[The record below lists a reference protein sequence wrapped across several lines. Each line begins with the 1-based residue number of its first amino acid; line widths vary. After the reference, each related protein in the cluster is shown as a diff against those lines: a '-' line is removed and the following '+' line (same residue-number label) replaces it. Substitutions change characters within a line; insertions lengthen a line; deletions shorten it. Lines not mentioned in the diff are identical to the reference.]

1 MRRHLRLIL
10 ALVLGVLCLS
20 QVMGQTVFDQIG
32 LTDLRNRLGASAPT
46 GAGVIVMQGEAFVGG
61 PTQYLPDSS
70 LSDFA
75 GKTFTD
81 QSGGGTVS
89 GHATTVGSFFY
100 GNTDGVAPGI
110 TQINNYL
117 VDGTLSAADW
127 IGPKYLN
134 LGAGLPVAEPAMR
147 VQNHSWIST
156 GVFDSDAQEAQRR
169 YDFALRRDNV
179 LGVVAVNNG
188 ISPVPAL
195 LANTYNGIAV
205 GLTNGNSSTGPS
217 TGDVPGRSKPDI
229 VAPMGETSF
238 ATPLV
243 AGAAALLVQTADQL
257 GNPNAGRI
265 ETIKSA
271 LLTGATKS
279 EFDSLAQPWTR
290 INNGS
295 YVEPLDRRF
304 GAGELNVNN
313 SHLILTA
320 GQKNGT
326 DLGMDGT
333 VGWDLSTYVGN
344 GATRRYYVNIPDGTN
359 VQLTASAT
367 WLRRITPTG
376 TGVNLFA
383 TSDAT
388 LSFVT
393 LQLFD
398 TNPDLSPGALI
409 DSSLSPID
417 NVQYL
422 YDTGLSGSH
431 IYLLEV
437 TLADLPP
444 GQSDEDVAISWI
456 TSLSAVPEPQTW
468 ISAGVLCAGLGMVWW
483 RKRSNKQNLE
493 LLS

>member
-1 MRRHLRLIL
+1 MKLHLRLIL
-10 ALVLGVLCLS
+10 ALVLSASCLS
-20 QVMGQTVFDQIG
+20 QVMAQTVFDQIG

-46 GAGVIVMQGEAFVGG
+46 GAGVIVMQGEATVGG
-61 PTQYLPDSS
+61 PTNYLPNSS

-81 QSGGGTVS
+81 QSGGGMVS

-100 GNTDGVAPGI
+100 GNTNGVAPGI
-110 TQINNYL
+110 TQINNYR
-117 VDGTLSAADW
+117 VDGNLGAGDW
-127 IGPKYLN
+127 VGPAYLN
-134 LGAGLPVAEPAMR
+134 LGGGLPVAQPTMR

-156 GVFDSDAQEAQRR
+156 GAFDSDAQEAQRR

-179 LGVVAVNNG
+179 LGVVGVNNG
-188 ISPVPAL
+188 VSPIPAL
-195 LANTYNGIAV
+195 LGNTYNGIAV
-205 GLTNGNSSTGPS
+205 GLTNGNSSVGPS

-229 VAPMGETSF
+229 VAPMGATSF

-243 AGAAALLVQTADQL
+243 AGAAALMVQTADQL
-257 GNPNAGRI
+257 GNPSAGRI

-279 EFDSLAQPWTR
+279 EFASLAQPWTR
-290 INNGS
+290 TNNGS

-304 GAGELNVNN
+304 GAGQLNVNN
-313 SHLILTA
+313 SNLILTA

-326 DLGMDGT
+326 DLGLDGT

-359 VQLTASAT
+359 IQLTASAT

-376 TGVNLFA
+376 TGTNLFA

-398 TNPDLSPGALI
+398 TNPDLSLGSQI

-422 YDTGLSGSH
+422 YDTGLMSNH
-431 IYLLEV
+431 IYALEV
-437 TLADLPP
+437 TLAGLPA

-456 TSLSAVPEPQTW
+456 TTFSAVPEPQTW
-468 ISAGVLCAGLGMVWW
+468 ISAGVLSAGLGMVWW
-483 RKRSNKQNLE
+483 RKRTSKRNFTLFG
-493 LLS
+493 

>member
-1 MRRHLRLIL
+1 MRHHLKLIL
-10 ALVLGVLCLS
+10 ALVLSISCLS
-20 QVMGQTVFDQIG
+20 QVMAQTVFDQIG
-32 LTDLRNRLGASAPT
+32 LTDLRNRLGAAAPT
-46 GAGVIVMQGEAFVGG
+46 GAGVTVMQGEALIG
-61 PTQYLPDSS
+61 PNQYLPDSS

-81 QSGGGTVS
+81 QSGGGAIS

-100 GNTDGVAPGI
+100 GNTEGVAPGV
-110 TQINNYL
+110 TQINNYRVQGNL
-117 VDGTLSAADW
+117 DAGDW

-134 LGAGLPVAEPAMR
+134 RGAGLPVAEPTMR
-147 VQNHSWIST
+147 VQNHSWIET
-156 GVFDSDAQEAQRR
+156 AAFDSTAQESQRR

-179 LGVVAVNNG
+179 LGVVGVNNG
-188 ISPVPAL
+188 VSPIPAL
-195 LANTYNGIAV
+195 LGNTYNGIAV
-205 GLTNGNSSTGPS
+205 GLTSGNSSVGPS
-217 TGDVPGRSKPDI
+217 TGDVAGRSKPDI
-229 VAPMGETSF
+229 VAPMGATSF
-238 ATPLV
+238 STPLV
-243 AGAAALLVQTADQL
+243 AGAGALLVQTADQL

-265 ETIKSA
+265 ETLKSV

-290 INNGS
+290 TNNGS

-304 GAGELNVNN
+304 GAGELNINN

-326 DLGMDGT
+326 DLGLDGPL
-333 VGWDLSTYVGN
+333 GWDLSTYTAN
-344 GATRRYYVNIPDGTN
+344 GQTRRYYVNIPNGTN
-359 VQLTASAT
+359 IQLTASAT

-376 TGVNLFA
+376 TGANLFA

-398 TNPDLSPGALI
+398 TNPDLSLGALI

-422 YDTGLSGSH
+422 FDTGLMSNH
-431 IYLLEV
+431 TYALEV
-437 TLADLPP
+437 TLANLPA
-444 GQSDEDVAISWI
+444 GQSNEDIAISWI
-456 TSLSAVPEPQTW
+456 TAVPEPQTW
-468 ISAGVLCAGLGMVWW
+468 ISAGVLSAGLVMVWW
-483 RKRSNKQNLE
+483 RKRSSKNRVRC
-493 LLS
+493 SVSI